1 MAYDKQITNTVKN
14 RFIKSKVKS
23 LNGMVLI
30 CRDKD
35 KQNID
40 FVDLENVPY
49 ENTILKFK
57 IQNLEKEIGELKVQL
72 DAANK
77 SIQALAEYIDRNR
90 FLA

>member
-1 MAYDKQITNTVKN
+1 MTYDKQITNTVKN
-14 RFIKSKVKS
+14 KFIKSKAKS

-30 CRDKD
+30 CKD
-35 KQNID
+35 QEKQNID
-40 FVDLENVPY
+40 FTNLEDVPY

-57 IQNLEKEIGELKVQL
+57 IQNLEKEIGELKEQL

-77 SIQALAEYIDRNR
+77 SIQALAEYIDGKR

>member
-1 MAYDKQITNTVKN
+1 MTYDKQITNTVKN
-14 RFIKSKVKS
+14 KFIKSKAKS

-57 IQNLEKEIGELKVQL
+57 IQNLEKEIGELKEQL

-77 SIQALAEYIDRNR
+77 SIKALAEYIDSKR